1 VQQRKQPEDRKSS
14 EFVTVRRAEL
24 EATQERWEETR
35 RNQISVSNR
44 LLGIIDLARETANS
58 PSLSPEEA
66 LHKIKEI
73 LK

>member
-1 VQQRKQPEDRKSS
+1 MKTLDEVN
-14 EFVTVRRAEL
+14 A
-24 EATQERWEETR
+24 RWEETR
-35 RNQISVSNR
+35 RNQITVINR
-44 LLGIIDLARETANS
+44 LQGIINLARETAHS